1 MKYRIKVV
9 VWTETVRGFSREI
22 WNQWSSEKFVSDQSS
37 NRRCIFLSY
46 LRFIYP
52 DQVVRRLLS
61 DSVALISKFGAI
73 VVSLHDKYD
82 AASRVCLTKGN
93 WCQLCRAN
101 IGFRVNV
108 RTDNDDDIADG
119 SALLSV
125 STTYLSRSAFS
136 PEPRAR
142 QREEQ
147 DVFMRGQT
155 FKIASTR
162 WLQRVTSE
170 NNDRFKWQGQCR
182 RSNFH
187 PYPNSNCSLYLETI
201 YFLSSP
207 VIFWG

>member
-1 MKYRIKVV
+1 MFQTSSILKKNRIFLSSFASKYRIKVV

-22 WNQWSSEKFVSDQSS
+22 WDQWSSEKFVSDQSS
-37 NRRCIFLSY
+37 NRKCIFLSY

-82 AASRVCLTKGN
+82 AASRGLTKGN

-108 RTDNDDDIADG
+108 RTDNDDDIAFVDG

-125 STTYLSRSAFS
+125 LAIYVSRSAFS
-136 PEPRAR
+136 LKPRAR

-147 DVFMRGQT
+147 DVFMREQT
-155 FKIASTR
+155 FKMASMY
-162 WLQRVTSE
+162 S
-170 NNDRFKWQGQCR
+170 K
-182 RSNFH
+182 SNIG
-187 PYPNSNCSLYLETI
+187 E
-201 YFLSSP
+201 
-207 VIFWG
+207 